1 MATQV
6 NHIKSRCGSGK
17 SLGLIRDLHKL
28 LETRFTEH
36 LVLFASK
43 TNDLTTQNHGL
54 FTRLNEDKGI
64 EVPCLRVDSTT
75 NKGLVCE
82 TINMLLENGSEGVI
96 FISHATLKLLD
107 TELMDQV
114 DLFIDEVPQELC
126 GVFDVKYNAD
136 SGLAFWEQQF
146 LVTEPSNYTG
156 YQKVRIADQY
166 LPTMPNEGTLVQ
178 FIEGIYTGNNNR
190 DSVHV
195 AELLTHLQAGYEATY
210 TTTTDSEGKTS
221 KLYQSTYWL
230 HMKNL
235 LGTARTVTILAA
247 ELERSMFG
255 FLAKN
260 FLQMPIEPM
269 SLFGMELEQKH
280 LNQITIHPILKS
292 GEWSTNLR
300 NSEAHTSLTYQGKAL
315 NFTGSVEDVAQR
327 ITKHIMQDRE
337 FVLTLHSKSKVS
349 DELKDQASVTTS
361 AVHGMNHLR
370 HLDNA
375 AFLATAR
382 PSPFEVKALR
392 MFAKDR
398 GLNADAL
405 VDAVITERC
414 YEAMY
419 QCVARTSI
427 RMPYAKVQGREHIFV
442 VPDMKYAEYLS
453 EWFVD
458 GCVNID
464 TSLSLDT
471 LSATKR
477 EDAYYERRRIAVA
490 ILTDK
495 KNKVGKVKDL
505 LMKYGISR
513 PTFSNYVKEHKQHLV
528 EVGLK

>member
-1 MATQV
+1 
-6 NHIKSRCGSGK
+6 
-17 SLGLIRDLHKL
+17 
-28 LETRFTEH
+28 
-36 LVLFASK
+36 
-43 TNDLTTQNHGL
+43 
-54 FTRLNEDKGI
+54 
-64 EVPCLRVDSTT
+64 
-75 NKGLVCE
+75 
-82 TINMLLENGSEGVI
+82 
-96 FISHATLKLLD
+96 
-107 TELMDQV
+107 
-114 DLFIDEVPQELC
+114 
-126 GVFDVKYNAD
+126 
-136 SGLAFWEQQF
+136 
-146 LVTEPSNYTG
+146 
-156 YQKVRIADQY
+156 
-166 LPTMPNEGTLVQ
+166 
-178 FIEGIYTGNNNR
+178 
-190 DSVHV
+190 
-195 AELLTHLQAGYEATY
+195 
-210 TTTTDSEGKTS
+210 
-221 KLYQSTYWL
+221 
-230 HMKNL
+230 
-235 LGTARTVTILAA
+235 
-247 ELERSMFG
+247 
-255 FLAKN
+255 
-260 FLQMPIEPM
+260 
-269 SLFGMELEQKH
+269 
-280 LNQITIHPILKS
+280 
-292 GEWSTNLR
+292 
-300 NSEAHTSLTYQGKAL
+300 
-315 NFTGSVEDVAQR
+315 
-327 ITKHIMQDRE
+327 MQDRE

-398 GLNADAL
+398 GLDADAL

-427 RMPYAKVQGREHIFV
+427 RMPYVKVQGRKHIFV